1 MCGYESKGFKLAE
14 SKYHVWITKQKVLKL
29 RILYIMSGWPKKKF
43 QTCGSSNVD
52 QQRRIFKIGSFVYEI
67 KINKEDV
74 LNLPCLFVYPAPKK
88 IF

>member
-1 MCGYESKGFKLAE
+1 MDHQTKGFKVTD
-14 SKYHVWITKQKVLKL
+14 SIYHEWMTKTE
-29 RILYIMSGWPKKKF
+29 KF

-74 LNLPCLFVYPAPKK
+74 LNLPCLFVDPAPKK